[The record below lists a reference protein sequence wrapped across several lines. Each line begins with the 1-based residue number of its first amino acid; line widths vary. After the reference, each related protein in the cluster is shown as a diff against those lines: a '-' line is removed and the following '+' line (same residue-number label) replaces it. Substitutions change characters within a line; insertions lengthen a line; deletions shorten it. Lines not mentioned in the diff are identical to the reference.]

1 MRLLKRAPGTDRT
14 VRQHL
19 EQVAKVSGSNPPEL
33 DTPPLPE
40 SLAYLWGTF
49 FQIRRTPDPLTY
61 TELRNWSLMTA
72 TDLEPLE
79 VEAIMRLDSIATKVR
94 NDD

>member
-1 MRLLKRAPGTDRT
+1 M
-14 VRQHL
+14 
-19 EQVAKVSGSNPPEL
+19 AKVSGFIPPEL
-33 DTPPLPE
+33 QTPELPE

-61 TELRNWSLMTA
+61 TELRNWSLMTKQE
-72 TDLEPLE
+72 LEPLE
-79 VEAIMRLDSIATKVR
+79 VETIMRLDSIANKVR

>member
-1 MRLLKRAPGTDRT
+1 M
-14 VRQHL
+14 
-19 EQVAKVSGSNPPEL
+19 AKVSGFTPPEL
-33 DTPPLPE
+33 NTPELPE

-61 TELRNWSLMTA
+61 TELRNWSLMTQQE
-72 TDLEPLE
+72 LEPLE
-79 VEAIMRLDSIATKVR
+79 VEAIMRLDAIATKVR